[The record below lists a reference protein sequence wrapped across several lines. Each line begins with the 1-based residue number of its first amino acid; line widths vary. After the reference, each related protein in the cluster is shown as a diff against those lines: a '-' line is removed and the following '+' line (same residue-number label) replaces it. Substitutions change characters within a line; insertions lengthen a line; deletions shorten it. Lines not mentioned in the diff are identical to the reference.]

1 MFPQFKMTD
10 GKDFEAFVDFLE
22 ERGVP
27 VLEAL
32 GNGDLGLQ
40 GSSASGDGDSSV
52 KGSRSTSIEKAAPSN
67 DDDDHNSVGP
77 SNSKSSMTKKAIVST
92 FLRRI
97 NAAGSNR
104 VGAGGNGPTIAE
116 IGGAGE
122 PSGGERGR
130 GQNHH
135 QQQEHPSQNGQQFE
149 HQPRRPSSW
158 QDQRRGNRPESYSSS
173 NPASQHGGSDRA
185 HHNPTASTHHHSN
198 SNKTHDRTSAG
209 PGMVAIR
216 PHGLPPHIDPRDP
229 RVASGLSGIRSFN
242 KLPGPVLRTCQH
254 EGCSRRPSFN
264 HPGLRAKFCSA
275 HREIN
280 MVDVAHRVRCQREVR
295 SRMHLEPR

>member
-1 MFPQFKMTD
+1 M
-10 GKDFEAFVDFLE
+10 
-22 ERGVP
+22 P

-40 GSSASGDGDSSV
+40 GSSASGDGDSSS
-52 KGSRSTSIEKAAPSN
+52 KGGRSNSIEKAAPST
-67 DDDDHNSVGP
+67 DDDDRDSVAL
-77 SNSKSSMTKKAIVST
+77 SQSKPSMTKKAIVST
-92 FLRRI
+92 FLRQI
-97 NAAGSNR
+97 NAAGSTR
-104 VGAGGNGPTIAE
+104 AGAGGNGPAVAG
-116 IGGAGE
+116 IGGTGE

-130 GQNHH
+130 GQNH
-135 QQQEHPSQNGQQFE
+135 QQQEHHSQNGQQFQ
-149 HQPRRPSSW
+149 HQPRRPPSW
-158 QDQRRGNRPESYSSS
+158 QDQRRGNRTESYSS
-173 NPASQHGGSDRA
+173 NPASQHSGSDRA
-185 HHNPTASTHHHSN
+185 HHHPTASSHYHVS
-198 SNKTHDRTSAG
+198 SSKTHDRTPAG
-209 PGMVAIR
+209 TGMVGIR

-295 SRMHLEPR
+295 RRMHSGGRGSLSVLTS